1 MAKILIIDTS
11 IMCVWLKVPGRE
23 ITGKNNEYTYDIVA
37 QHIEEERGKGT
48 KLVLPIATI
57 IETGNH
63 IAHANGNRD
72 HSVKELSSMI
82 ISAADGKMPWLAI
95 DIQLALWNADNLSV
109 LVEEWKKTVISEKQ
123 SIGDA
128 AIVQIA
134 QQFAPTCE
142 VEIFTGD
149 GGLKKYEYKIQG
161 QAKKELRRNRKKG
174 K

>member
-11 IMCVWLKVPGRE
+11 IMCVWLKVPGKE
-23 ITGKNNEYTYDIVA
+23 TAGKNNEYTYDIVA
-37 QHIEEERGKGT
+37 QHIEDERKKGA

-63 IAHANGNRD
+63 IAHVNGN
-72 HSVKELSSMI
+72 KEQPAEELSSMI
-82 ISAADGKMPWLAI
+82 ISAAKGEKPWIAI
-95 DIQLALWNADNLSV
+95 DMQSALWNADNLCV
-109 LVEEWKKTVISEKQ
+109 LVTEWRKTVIVENQ

-134 QQFAPTCE
+134 QRFAPTCE

-149 GGLKKYEYKIQG
+149 GGLKNYEYKIQG
-161 QAKKELRRNRKKG
+161 QVKKELRRNRNKG

>member
-1 MAKILIIDTS
+1 MTKILIVDTS
-11 IMCVWLKVPGRE
+11 IMCVWLKVPGKE
-23 ITGKNNEYTYDIVA
+23 VAGKSNEYTYDIVA
-37 QHIEEERGKGT
+37 QHIEDERQKGT

-63 IAHANGNRD
+63 IAHSNGNREYSID
-72 HSVKELSSMI
+72 TFSSMI
-82 ISAADGKMPWLAI
+82 VSAAKGETPWIAI
-95 DIQLALWNADNLSV
+95 DMQHALWNADNLAV
-109 LVEEWKKTVISEKQ
+109 LVEEWKKTVVTENQ

-149 GGLKKYEYKIQG
+149 GGLKNYEYKIQG
-161 QAKKELRRNRKKG
+161 QAKKELRRNRNKG

>member
-1 MAKILIIDTS
+1 MTKILIVDTS
-11 IMCVWLKVPGRE
+11 IMCVWLKVPGKE
-23 ITGKNNEYTYDIVA
+23 VAGKSNEYTYDIVA
-37 QHIEEERGKGT
+37 RHIEEERQKGT

-63 IAHANGNRD
+63 IAHSNGNREYSID
-72 HSVKELSSMI
+72 TFSSMI
-82 ISAADGKMPWLAI
+82 VS
-95 DIQLALWNADNLSV
+95 
-109 LVEEWKKTVISEKQ
+109 
-123 SIGDA
+123 A

-149 GGLKKYEYKIQG
+149 GGLKNYEYKIQG
-161 QAKKELRRNRKKG
+161 QAKKELRRNRNKG